1 MVPMETLDAVSYST
15 SIEVMAVSSAV
26 STQFTNVTDGQTL
39 HDGTGGV
46 YAWHRA
52 EKKQNSLCSCGTAM
66 RFREK

>member
-52 EKKQNSLCSCGTAM
+52 EKK
-66 RFREK
+66 

>member
-52 EKKQNSLCSCGTAM
+52 EKKIKLALFMRNSY
-66 RFREK
+66 EIP